1 MFCSWFYSSKLWFF
15 ALSCTGP
22 VFFWTCVCQVDL
34 MAKSRCESL
43 HLWTSASRQPAR
55 NSACA
60 VHRPG
65 RDVPWVQRSV
75 VGKKLVFLNGRTQK
89 MIPKWSCLMGKAMVW
104 SIPYYT
110 FGHNRS
116 IWHLFLGAAR
126 PFLGSFTQPSTMTC
140 WCIPI
145 VSENGQRRWN
155 YSPPT
160 GTKHVANWLPI

>member
-22 VFFWTCVCQVDL
+22 VFFRTCVCQVDL

-60 VHRPG
+60 AHRPG

-75 VGKKLVFLNGRTQK
+75 VGKKLVFLGPK
-89 MIPKWSCLMGKAMVW
+89 KWSQNGHVW
-104 SIPYYT
+104 WGRQW
-110 FGHNRS
+110 FGVSHTTPS
-116 IWHLFLGAAR
+116 VIIGPFGTVFLGAAR

-140 WCIPI
+140 WCIHI